1 MVQPK
6 GDNKAQTETQP
17 PRDHNEAP
25 FRSATAATM
34 RALAGRRGIDVEFV
48 DVRGSADGDY
58 NTQSRRASIT
68 PDNSD
73 ASTRALSR
81 AESDTKALHMRYH
94 DDALHQAYLPDNEAA
109 AQAFNALEQ
118 ARCEALGAKRLKGVQ
133 ANLSARLA
141 EDCRRKGYAELSAR
155 DESALADALHALGR
169 AALSGEEL
177 PESARP
183 LAEHWQ
189 PWLDSRLGEDGMH
202 RLAAAMADQERFAQ
216 QAGELLAHLDMPVRE
231 GDDTEF
237 EEESETSDKDDS
249 QDTSGDE
256 ASPDNSADNE
266 EQDSTDDRP
275 EDAPGNQARL
285 QQSDVAESE
294 NEMADMAEQQ
304 RPAGPQGHRPEGYSP
319 DPVSPYRIYTDAF
332 DEVVR
337 AEKLARASDLARLR
351 ANLDQQLTRMQNVV
365 RKLANRLQRKL
376 MARQQRGW
384 RFEME
389 KGYLDPAK
397 LAQMVANPNTDYVFK
412 QEQET
417 DFQDTIVTLL
427 LDNSGSMRGRPITM
441 AAMCADIIAR
451 TLERCEVK
459 VEILGFTTR
468 AWKGGR
474 ARELWQEN
482 GRPPS
487 PGRLNDLRH
496 IIYKGADQPY
506 RRTRRNLGLMLKEG
520 LLKENIDGEALAWA
534 HNRLMR
540 RPEQR
545 RILMV
550 ISDGAPVDDSTL
562 SVNESGILEADLR
575 NMIAFI
581 ERKTPIELTA
591 IGIGHDVTRYYQR
604 AMTITDVDALGPAL
618 IERLDQLFESPRGY
632 RR

>member
-1 MVQPK
+1 
-6 GDNKAQTETQP
+6 
-17 PRDHNEAP
+17 
-25 FRSATAATM
+25 
-34 RALAGRRGIDVEFV
+34 
-48 DVRGSADGDY
+48 
-58 NTQSRRASIT
+58 
-68 PDNSD
+68 
-73 ASTRALSR
+73 
-81 AESDTKALHMRYH
+81 
-94 DDALHQAYLPDNEAA
+94 
-109 AQAFNALEQ
+109 
-118 ARCEALGAKRLKGVQ
+118 
-133 ANLSARLA
+133 
-141 EDCRRKGYAELSAR
+141 
-155 DESALADALHALGR
+155 
-169 AALSGEEL
+169 
-177 PESARP
+177 
-183 LAEHWQ
+183 
-189 PWLDSRLGEDGMH
+189 
-202 RLAAAMADQERFAQ
+202 
-216 QAGELLAHLDMPVRE
+216 LLAHLDMPVRE

-237 EEESETSDKDDS
+237 EDQSAPSEDESRNSSGDDAS
-249 QDTSGDE
+249 QDTSGEDE
-256 ASPDNSADNE
+256 DR
-266 EQDSTDDRP
+266 DSTDEVP
-275 EDAPGNQARL
+275 EETPGHQIQL
-285 QQSDVAESE
+285 QESDEIKTQNKMADESE
-294 NEMADMAEQQ
+294 EQS
-304 RPAGPQGHRPEGYSP
+304 PAGPQGHRPEGYVP
-319 DPVSPYRIYTDAF
+319 DPDTPYRIYTDAF

-351 ANLDQQLTRMQNVV
+351 TNLDSQLTRMQNVV

-384 RFEME
+384 QFEME
-389 KGYLDPAK
+389 EGHLDPAK

-412 QEQET
+412 QEKET

-441 AAMCADIIAR
+441 AAMCADILAR

-474 ARELWQEN
+474 ARELWQEQ
-482 GRPPS
+482 GRTPN

-496 IIYKGADQPY
+496 IIYKSADQPY

-581 ERKTPIELTA
+581 ERKTPTELTA

-604 AMTITDVDALGPAL
+604 ALTIRDVDALGPAL
-618 IERLDQLFESPRGY
+618 IERLDQLFDAPN
-632 RR
+632 RRQR